1 MEPNL
6 VTKLAIL
13 ESQINAT
20 IDDLIKLRDSCQPND
35 KATYRYACRKI
46 EQALTKVQEAQ
57 EKINYSKVDF
67 TLDD

>member
-13 ESQINAT
+13 ESQLNDT
-20 IDDLIKLRDSCQPND
+20 IDDLIKKRDSCEPKD
-35 KATYRYACRKI
+35 KSSYRYICRKM

-57 EKINYSKVDF
+57 EKLFS
-67 TLDD
+67 